1 MGARLRMDP
10 KSISAVYLD
19 PERRD
24 KRMREMREKLIA
36 AGVRVMTA
44 DNRRLDGMAPD
55 VPHQGIVAMAEEK
68 QAQLE
73 FDELLDLITDD
84 TLILILDGV
93 TDPRNFGACLRVAD
107 AAGVQCV
114 LVPRDR
120 SAHMSPAA
128 LKAAAGAAETVPVV
142 TVTNLAA
149 SIVELRD
156 AGVTVVGTAGEATKS
171 IYEFDQKKAFAW
183 VLGAEGD
190 GLRQLTRR
198 RCDDLAAI
206 PMAGAVESLN
216 VSTFICPAALPAPA
230 HGRQAQ
236 VIFFPGMRFF
246 PLFGWRK
253 PEKVSKIA
261 CFLSLLHRSRRP
273 GSFHPQGDNNN
284 ASLRT
289 LHSRAS

>member
-1 MGARLRMDP
+1 MKNIVLAGFHAVGARLRMDP

-24 KRMREMREKLIA
+24 KRMREMREKL
-36 AGVRVMTA
+36 MTA

-216 VSTFICPAALPAPA
+216 VSVASGICLYESV
-230 HGRQAQ
+230 RQ
-236 VIFFPGMRFF
+236 
-246 PLFGWRK
+246 
-253 PEKVSKIA
+253 
-261 CFLSLLHRSRRP
+261 
-273 GSFHPQGDNNN
+273 
-284 ASLRT
+284 RT
-289 LHSRAS
+289 GGKLK

>member
-1 MGARLRMDP
+1 MKNIVLAGFHAVGARLRMDP

-84 TLILILDGV
+84 TLILILDGS
-93 TDPRNFGACLRVAD
+93 DRPAQLRRLPARRRRRRRPVRTRAARPFRPHVARR
-107 AAGVQCV
+107 
-114 LVPRDR
+114 PSR
-120 SAHMSPAA
+120 PP
-128 LKAAAGAAETVPVV
+128 AGAAETVPVV

-216 VSTFICPAALPAPA
+216 VSVASGICLYESV
-230 HGRQAQ
+230 RQ
-236 VIFFPGMRFF
+236 
-246 PLFGWRK
+246 
-253 PEKVSKIA
+253 
-261 CFLSLLHRSRRP
+261 
-273 GSFHPQGDNNN
+273 
-284 ASLRT
+284 RT
-289 LHSRAS
+289 GGKLK

>member
-1 MGARLRMDP
+1 MKNIVLAGFHAVGARLRMDP

-107 AAGVQCV
+107 AAGVAQFNDRGGEV
-114 LVPRDR
+114 RHRDDGHRFR
-120 SAHMSPAA
+120 S
-128 LKAAAGAAETVPVV
+128 
-142 TVTNLAA
+142 
-149 SIVELRD
+149 

-216 VSTFICPAALPAPA
+216 VSVASGICLYESV
-230 HGRQAQ
+230 RQ
-236 VIFFPGMRFF
+236 
-246 PLFGWRK
+246 
-253 PEKVSKIA
+253 
-261 CFLSLLHRSRRP
+261 
-273 GSFHPQGDNNN
+273 
-284 ASLRT
+284 RT
-289 LHSRAS
+289 GGKLK